1 MVEGGR
7 ILEDDVRLVE
17 EVLHAEAR
25 PEVPELLRTILHRI
39 VGIAHGLRN
48 TGESGQPAWAW
59 SHRSASSAAI
69 VPKPAAVTAWR

>member
-17 EVLHAEAR
+17 EVRPAEAR
-25 PEVPELLRTILHRI
+25 PEVPELLRTILHKI

-48 TGESGQPAWAW
+48 TG
-59 SHRSASSAAI
+59 
-69 VPKPAAVTAWR
+69 